1 MRPEMHFGHIISG
14 IAHFGFLL
22 WLFLGNIFD
31 PRLPQPRPPDEFEIG
46 GASEQEFQATRDI
59 VELPVVSAQ
68 TAVDIP
74 SPSPDDKLEP
84 KEPKIDKKV
93 AEVTPEIPKVPELP
107 QDKIDLPK
115 KIQIVEP
122 ELSSE
127 PEQPVL
133 SQDNP
138 SISPL
143 PETTDAQ
150 SPVIADRVASVPVI
164 PQNEDAFTDDLFDSQ
179 SQADAE
185 QENLSLKLE
194 QEKKSKLGATTEI
207 ITEPKKK
214 PSGAPKRSLR
224 PKGRPQI
231 QTASEE
237 KESRSED
244 VVDAVSSALSSI
256 ANEQES
262 LESTDVVSN
271 ISQNG
276 IANTASIGSALLK
289 QIEPCWNVDVGNQNA
304 YVKVTVAFSL
314 DKNGKIERNEIRLV
328 ASEGGNGSAARSA
341 FTNAKKTIFK
351 CQKKWDGFNLQDFDY
366 EQWQQIVLTF
376 NPDQM
381 RNR

>member
-1 MRPEMHFGHIISG
+1 MHFGHIISG

-31 PRLPQPRPPDEFEIG
+31 PRLPPPRPPDEFEIG

-59 VELPVVSAQ
+59 VELPVVSVQ

-93 AEVTPEIPKVPELP
+93 AEVTPKIPKVPELP

-164 PQNEDAFTDDLFDSQ
+164 PQNEDAFSDDLFDSQ

-185 QENLSLKLE
+185 QENLDLKLE

-224 PKGRPQI
+224 PKGRPKI

-244 VVDAVSSALSSI
+244 VVDAVSSALSGI

-262 LESTDVVSN
+262 LESTDAVSN
-271 ISQNG
+271 ISQNVT
-276 IANTASIGSALLK
+276 ANTASIGSALLK

-314 DKNGKIERNEIRLV
+314 DKNGKIERNEIKLV
-328 ASEGGNGSAARSA
+328 SSEGGNGSAARSA
-341 FTNAKKTIFK
+341 FSNAKKTIFK

>member
-1 MRPEMHFGHIISG
+1 MHFGHIISG

-31 PRLPQPRPPDEFEIG
+31 PRLPPPRPPDEFEIG
-46 GASEQEFQATRDI
+46 GASEQEFQATREI

-68 TAVDIP
+68 TAVVIP

-93 AEVTPEIPKVPELP
+93 TEATPEVPKVPELP

-150 SPVIADRVASVPVI
+150 SPVIADRVASAPVI

-179 SQADAE
+179 SQAGVG
-185 QENLSLKLE
+185 QENLDLQLE
-194 QEKKSKLGATTEI
+194 QEKKSKLAATTEI

-231 QTASEE
+231 QIASEE
-237 KESRSED
+237 KEPRSED

-262 LESTDVVSN
+262 LESADVVSN
-271 ISQNG
+271 ISQNAT
-276 IANTASIGSALLK
+276 ANTASIGSALLK

-314 DKNGKIERNEIRLV
+314 DKNGKIERNEIKLV

>member
-1 MRPEMHFGHIISG
+1 MHFGHIISG

-31 PRLPQPRPPDEFEIG
+31 PRLPPPRPPDEFEIG
-46 GASEQEFQATRDI
+46 GASEQEFQATREI

-68 TAVDIP
+68 TAVVIP

-93 AEVTPEIPKVPELP
+93 TEATPQVPKVPELP

-143 PETTDAQ
+143 PETSDAQ
-150 SPVIADRVASVPVI
+150 SPVIADRVASAPVI

-179 SQADAE
+179 SQADVG
-185 QENLSLKLE
+185 QENLDLQLE
-194 QEKKSKLGATTEI
+194 QEKKSKLAATTEI

-262 LESTDVVSN
+262 LESADVVSN
-271 ISQNG
+271 ISQNAT
-276 IANTASIGSALLK
+276 ANTASIGSALLK

-314 DKNGKIERNEIRLV
+314 DKNGKIERNEIKLV

>member
-1 MRPEMHFGHIISG
+1 MHFGHIISG

-31 PRLPQPRPPDEFEIG
+31 PKLPPPRPPDEFEIG
-46 GASEQEFQATRDI
+46 GASEQEFQATREI
-59 VELPVVSAQ
+59 VEFPVVSAQ
-68 TAVDIP
+68 TAVVIP

-93 AEVTPEIPKVPELP
+93 TEATPEVPKVPELP

-143 PETTDAQ
+143 PETSDAQ
-150 SPVIADRVASVPVI
+150 SPVIADRVASAPVI

-179 SQADAE
+179 SQADVG
-185 QENLSLKLE
+185 QENLDLQLE
-194 QEKKSKLGATTEI
+194 QEKKSKLAATTEI

-237 KESRSED
+237 KESRTED
-244 VVDAVSSALSSI
+244 VVDAVSSVLSSI

-262 LESTDVVSN
+262 LESADVVSN
-271 ISQNG
+271 ISQNAK
-276 IANTASIGSALLK
+276 ANTASIGSALLK

-314 DKNGKIERNEIRLV
+314 DKNGKIERNEIKLV

>member
-1 MRPEMHFGHIISG
+1 MHFGHIISG

-84 KEPKIDKKV
+84 KEPKIDKKGT
-93 AEVTPEIPKVPELP
+93 EVTPEVPKAPELP
-107 QDKIDLPK
+107 HDKIDLPK

-164 PQNEDAFTDDLFDSQ
+164 PQNEDAFNDDLFDSQ

-185 QENLSLKLE
+185 QEKLDLKLE

-271 ISQNG
+271 ISQNAT
-276 IANTASIGSALLK
+276 ANVASIGSALLK

>member
-59 VELPVVSAQ
+59 LELPVVSAQ

-164 PQNEDAFTDDLFDSQ
+164 PQNEDAFNDDLFDSQ

-185 QENLSLKLE
+185 QEKLDLKLE

-231 QTASEE
+231 QITSEE
-237 KESRSED
+237 KEPRSED

>member
-1 MRPEMHFGHIISG
+1 MHFGHIISG

-59 VELPVVSAQ
+59 LELPVVSAQ

-164 PQNEDAFTDDLFDSQ
+164 PQNEDAFNDDLFDSQ

-185 QENLSLKLE
+185 QEKLDLKLE

-231 QTASEE
+231 QITSEE
-237 KESRSED
+237 KEPRSED

>member
-31 PRLPQPRPPDEFEIG
+31 PRLPPPRLPDEFEIG
-46 GASEQEFQATRDI
+46 GASEQEFQATREI

-68 TAVDIP
+68 TAVVIP
-74 SPSPDDKLEP
+74 SPAPDDKLEP

-93 AEVTPEIPKVPELP
+93 TEVTPEVPKVPELP
-107 QDKIDLPK
+107 QDEIDLPK

-133 SQDNP
+133 GQDNP

-143 PETTDAQ
+143 PETSDAQ
-150 SPVIADRVASVPVI
+150 SPVIADRVASAPVI

-179 SQADAE
+179 SQADVG
-185 QENLSLKLE
+185 QENLDLQLE
-194 QEKKSKLGATTEI
+194 QEKKSKLAATTEI

-237 KESRSED
+237 KESRSDD

-262 LESTDVVSN
+262 LESADVVSN
-271 ISQNG
+271 ISQNAT
-276 IANTASIGSALLK
+276 ANTASIGSALLK

-314 DKNGKIERNEIRLV
+314 DRNGKIERNEIKLV

>member
-1 MRPEMHFGHIISG
+1 MHFGHIISG

-46 GASEQEFQATRDI
+46 GASEQEFQAMRDI

-133 SQDNP
+133 SKDNP

-164 PQNEDAFTDDLFDSQ
+164 PQNEDAFNDDLFDSQ

-185 QENLSLKLE
+185 QEKLDLKLE

-207 ITEPKKK
+207 ITELKKK

-231 QTASEE
+231 QIASEE
-237 KESRSED
+237 KEPRSED

>member
-1 MRPEMHFGHIISG
+1 MHFGHIISG

-164 PQNEDAFTDDLFDSQ
+164 PQNEDAFNDDLFDSQ

-185 QENLSLKLE
+185 QEKLDLKLE

-231 QTASEE
+231 QIASEE
-237 KESRSED
+237 KEPRSED

-262 LESTDVVSN
+262 IESTDVVSN

>member
-1 MRPEMHFGHIISG
+1 MHFGHIISG

-164 PQNEDAFTDDLFDSQ
+164 PQNEDAFNDDLFDSQ

-185 QENLSLKLE
+185 QEKLDLMLE

-207 ITEPKKK
+207 ITELKKK

-237 KESRSED
+237 KEPRSKD

-256 ANEQES
+256 ANEKES

-271 ISQNG
+271 ISQNAT
-276 IANTASIGSALLK
+276 ANTASIGSALLK

>member
-1 MRPEMHFGHIISG
+1 MHFGHIISG

-31 PRLPQPRPPDEFEIG
+31 PRLPPPRPPDEFEIG
-46 GASEQEFQATRDI
+46 GASEQEFQATREI
-59 VELPVVSAQ
+59 VEFPVVSAQ
-68 TAVDIP
+68 TAVVIP

-93 AEVTPEIPKVPELP
+93 TEATPEVPKVPELP

-164 PQNEDAFTDDLFDSQ
+164 PQNEDAFNDDLFDSQ

-185 QENLSLKLE
+185 QEKLDLKLE

-231 QTASEE
+231 QIASEE
-237 KESRSED
+237 KEPRSED

>member
-1 MRPEMHFGHIISG
+1 MHFGHIISG

-31 PRLPQPRPPDEFEIG
+31 PRLPPPRPPDEFEIG
-46 GASEQEFQATRDI
+46 GASEQEFQATREI

-68 TAVDIP
+68 TAVVIP

-93 AEVTPEIPKVPELP
+93 TEATPQVPKVPELP

-143 PETTDAQ
+143 PETSDAQ
-150 SPVIADRVASVPVI
+150 SPVIADRVASAPVI
-164 PQNEDAFTDDLFDSQ
+164 LQNEDAFTDDLFDSQ
-179 SQADAE
+179 SQADVG
-185 QENLSLKLE
+185 QENLDLQLE
-194 QEKKSKLGATTEI
+194 QEKKSKLAATTEI

-262 LESTDVVSN
+262 LESADVVSN
-271 ISQNG
+271 ISQNAT
-276 IANTASIGSALLK
+276 ANTASIGSALLK

-314 DKNGKIERNEIRLV
+314 DKNGKIERNEIKLV

>member
-1 MRPEMHFGHIISG
+1 MHFGHIISG

-31 PRLPQPRPPDEFEIG
+31 PRLPPPRPPDEFEIG
-46 GASEQEFQATRDI
+46 GASEQEFQATREI

-68 TAVDIP
+68 TAVVIP

-93 AEVTPEIPKVPELP
+93 TEATPEVPKVPELP

-143 PETTDAQ
+143 PETSDAQ
-150 SPVIADRVASVPVI
+150 SPVIADRVASAPVI

-179 SQADAE
+179 SQADVG
-185 QENLSLKLE
+185 QENLDLQLE
-194 QEKKSKLGATTEI
+194 QEKKSKLAATTEI

-262 LESTDVVSN
+262 LESADVISN
-271 ISQNG
+271 ISQNAT
-276 IANTASIGSALLK
+276 ANTASIGSALLK

-314 DKNGKIERNEIRLV
+314 DKNGKIERNEIKLV